1 MKRIYPQPKI
11 ITKSPIAIMPSH
23 RKSTKDRLIE
33 AALDLFAEKGVTET
47 TTKAVAE
54 RAQVNEVTLF
64 RKFGNKHRLMLAVI
78 EDSAIFAKLV
88 HNLVNSAGDRPTV
101 AEFIKVYARESLK
114 TLDKAP
120 DLIRSVVGEA
130 GNYPLENRIAL
141 GKGLT
146 EANRYVADYLRKAI
160 IAEELKTNLTPE
172 QIVSLLNELLVGYFT
187 IKSTCEGYEG
197 YELWDDET
205 DFLDGLVSLFLH
217 GICSVDLKTTSSAIV
232 PIETLPINDLPA
244 SLVRSLLKTAK
255 KFGKQEYAFVYV
267 LFGAGLSVNE
277 ILNLQRA
284 NLIIEPQ
291 QHLLQI
297 NRGAVR
303 QVPLNQWILGY
314 KYGSATNNPLTQWL
328 KIRQDEQP
336 TIFINE
342 DEQPINEAELR
353 LTWEMLTEDL
363 LTPQGNPPAIE
374 QAKQTWCVEMLMK
387 GIDLDNLAIL
397 SGMKLEELQPFA
409 DRANN
414 KTAIEQA
421 ILLDKGN

>member
-1 MKRIYPQPKI
+1 
-11 ITKSPIAIMPSH
+11 MPSH
-23 RKSTKDRLIE
+23 RKSTKARLIE

-88 HNLVNSAGDRPTV
+88 HSLVKSASDRETV
-101 AEFIKVYARESLK
+101 AEFIKAYAQESLK
-114 TLDKAP
+114 ILERAP

-130 GNYPLENRIAL
+130 GNYPLENRLAL

-146 EANRYVADYLRKAI
+146 EANRYVAEYLNQAI
-160 IAEELKTNLTPE
+160 AKEGLETYLTPE

-197 YELWDDET
+197 YELWDDE
-205 DFLDGLVSLFLH
+205 DNFLDGLVTLFLH
-217 GICSVDLKTTSSAIV
+217 GIFTTPADFNRNTTAIV
-232 PIETLPINDLPA
+232 KVETQPIDDLPA
-244 SLVRSLLKTAK
+244 SLVRSLLITAK

-267 LFGAGLSVNE
+267 LFGAGLSVDE
-277 ILNLQRA
+277 ILNLERA
-284 NLIIEPQ
+284 NSIIEPQ

-297 NRGAVR
+297 NHDAVR

-314 KYGSATNNPLTQWL
+314 KYGSVTNNPLTQWL
-328 KIRQDEQP
+328 KTRQDQEP
-336 TIFINE
+336 AIFINE
-342 DEQPINEAELR
+342 NEQPISEQELR

-363 LTPQGNPPAIE
+363 LTPQGTPPTIE

-387 GIDLDNLAIL
+387 GIDLENLSIL
-397 SGMKLEELQPFA
+397 SGMEIEQLQPFA
-409 DRANN
+409 ERAKNQA
-414 KTAIEQA
+414 AIEQA
-421 ILLDKGN
+421 IRLNKGN